1 MHLNEVCGLVG
12 YPCVGIVGEFYVEPA
27 GAAFEEVKFCA
38 GVERLLETG
47 SIVLAVALAGD
58 DLVGGD
64 DTAKTEVRK
73 QSVNKTVIT
82 IITVAGGERPNHTV
96 RVRVMQQAAKKMQV
110 RANFVFREKS

>member
-1 MHLNEVCGLVG
+1 MHLNEVCGLVW
-12 YPCVGIVGEFYVEPA
+12 YPGVGIVGEFYVEPA

-64 DTAKTEVRK
+64 DTAD
-73 QSVNKTVIT
+73 S
-82 IITVAGGERPNHTV
+82 GGLRFCFDEDRGEK
-96 RVRVMQQAAKKMQV
+96 AK
-110 RANFVFREKS
+110 R